1 MLRFLGGIY
10 EDDGE
15 WVPIIGETHQK
26 REISHLMFEELKDTI
41 LDVCW
46 GYLKSDRKSR
56 DAWSEVMKFI
66 FENYLTKAYQ
76 E

>member
-1 MLRFLGGIY
+1 MRFLGGVY

-26 REISHLMFEELKDTI
+26 RDVSLLMFTDLKETI
-41 LDVCW
+41 LEVCF
-46 GYLKSDRKSR
+46 GFLKSDKKSR
-56 DAWSEVMKFI
+56 DAWSEVMNFI

-76 E
+76 G